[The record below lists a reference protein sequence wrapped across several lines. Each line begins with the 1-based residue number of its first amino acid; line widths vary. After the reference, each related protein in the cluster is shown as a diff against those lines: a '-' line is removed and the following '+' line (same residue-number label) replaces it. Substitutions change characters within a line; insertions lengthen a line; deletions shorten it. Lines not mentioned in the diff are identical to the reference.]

1 MRVSFQPTSL
11 NSVIWHAF
19 AMCINLV
26 SGKLKA
32 KWLAAIRGS
41 MKKDLKKNPSHG
53 NKELLTMHSDTFAGE
68 DFKVCFSD
76 WQLARTHLAQM
87 ERWPFSPLQAIIS
100 FEWMLKHALMACKSI
115 SDSGSTARTNKK
127 KTFSICFQNT
137 VLGKKFH
144 NLLQISHCMLFSV
157 IDGRSC

>member
-1 MRVSFQPTSL
+1 MSKLDFTLENNDDSL
-11 NSVIWHAF
+11 LSANQFELSHLTCF

-26 SGKLKA
+26 CGKLKA

-87 ERWPFSPLQAIIS
+87 ER
-100 FEWMLKHALMACKSI
+100 
-115 SDSGSTARTNKK
+115 
-127 KTFSICFQNT
+127 
-137 VLGKKFH
+137 
-144 NLLQISHCMLFSV
+144 
-157 IDGRSC
+157 